1 MLLEDGRAMER
12 GGFIMQVNRRSFLI
26 GSAGVTAGL
35 AFGAGNMVPAFAED
49 AQLRAMWWGSND
61 RAKRTLD
68 VAKLYQGKNPGV
80 SIVGESLS
88 GDGYWTKLATQMAG
102 RAIADV
108 FQLEPGTISDYSK
121 RGACMALDD
130 FVPSTLKVD
139 SFGKDM
145 LKLTTID
152 SKLYGIGLGLNS
164 FALFYDQTTFEKTGI
179 KPPTADLTWPEYAEL
194 AVELTKAGGR
204 DNYWGGPYGA
214 RYAYVFDAWLRQRGK
229 SLYAAEGG
237 LGFGVEDAKEW
248 YSFWEDL
255 RKKGGTVAADVQ
267 TLDQNTIDTNC
278 LALGKSAMG
287 MAYSNQLVGYQLIS
301 KNKLAITL
309 LPREKKGGPSG
320 HYYRPALIWSVGATT
335 KQPEAAAKFI
345 DFFVNDIEAGKIL
358 GVERGVPMSP
368 TVREA
373 ILPQLN
379 PTELATVNYINLLK
393 DQVGDYPAPAP
404 LGSTEFD
411 QRVLRPIAD
420 ELAFERTTPA
430 EAASRLVEEG
440 KATIRI

>member
-1 MLLEDGRAMER
+1 
-12 GGFIMQVNRRSFLI
+12 MQINRRSFLM
-26 GSAGVTAGL
+26 GTAGVTAGL
-35 AFGAGNMVPAFAED
+35 AFGAGGVPAFAAD

-68 VAKLYQGKNPGV
+68 VAKLYQDKTPGV
-80 SIVGESLS
+80 TIVGESMS

-121 RGACMALDD
+121 RGACLALDE

-139 SFGKDM
+139 AFGKDM
-145 LKLTTID
+145 LKLTTVD
-152 SKLYGIGLGLNS
+152 GKLYGVGLGLNS
-164 FALFYDQTTFEKTGI
+164 FALFFDQAAFDKAGLPLPTT
-179 KPPTADLTWPEYAEL
+179 DLTWDEYAKL
-194 AVELTKAGGR
+194 AVELTKASGK

-214 RYAYVFDAWLRQRGK
+214 RYTYVFDAWLRQRGK
-229 SLYAAEGG
+229 SLYADGK
-237 LGFGVEDAKEW
+237 LGFGVDDAKEW

-255 RKKGGTVAADVQ
+255 RKKGGTVGADVQ
-267 TLDQNTIDTNC
+267 TLDQNTIDTNA

-301 KNKLAITL
+301 KNKLAITT

-335 KQPEAAAKFI
+335 KNGEAAAKFI
-345 DFFVNDIEAGKIL
+345 DFFVNSPDAGKIL

-368 TVREA
+368 AVREA
-373 ILPQLN
+373 VLPGLN
-379 PTELATVNYINLLK
+379 PTEQATVQYVNLLK

-411 QRVLRPIAD
+411 QRLFRPIAD

-430 EAASRLVEEG
+430 EAAQRLVDEG
-440 KATIRI
+440 KATIRS

>member
-1 MLLEDGRAMER
+1 
-12 GGFIMQVNRRSFLI
+12 MQINRRSFLM
-26 GSAGVTAGL
+26 GSAGVATGL
-35 AFGAGNMVPAFAED
+35 AFGAGSAIPAFAED

-61 RAKRTLD
+61 RAKRTLE
-68 VAKLYQGKNPGV
+68 VGKLYQTKTPGV
-80 SIVGESLS
+80 TIVGESLS

-108 FQLEPGTISDYSK
+108 FQLEPSTISDYSK
-121 RGACMALDD
+121 RGACMPLDE
-130 FVPSTLKVD
+130 FVPSALKVD
-139 SFGKDM
+139 TFGKDM
-145 LKLTTID
+145 LKLTTVD

-164 FALFYDQTTFEKTGI
+164 FALFFDQTFFEKAGL
-179 KPPTADLTWPEYAEL
+179 PLPTPDLTWDEYAKL
-194 AVELTKAGGR
+194 AVELTKAAGK

-229 SLYAAEGG
+229 SLYANGS
-237 LGFGVEDAKEW
+237 LGFDVEDAKEW

-278 LALGKSAMG
+278 LALGKSAIG

-301 KNKLAITL
+301 KNKLAITM
-309 LPREKKGGPSG
+309 LPRERKDGPSG
-320 HYYRPALIWSVGATT
+320 HYYRPALIWSIGATT
-335 KQPEAAAKFI
+335 KNGEAAAKFI
-345 DFFVNDIEAGKIL
+345 DFFVNDIDAGKIL
-358 GVERGVPMSP
+358 GVERGVPMSA

-373 ILPQLN
+373 ILPNLN
-379 PTELATVNYINLLK
+379 PTEQDTVKYVNLLK

-404 LGSTEFD
+404 LGATEFD
-411 QRVLRPIAD
+411 QRVLRPLAD

-430 EAASRLVEEG
+430 DAAARLVEQG
-440 KATIRI
+440 KATIRS

>member
-1 MLLEDGRAMER
+1 
-12 GGFIMQVNRRSFLI
+12 MQINRRTFLM
-26 GSAGVTAGL
+26 GSAGVATGL
-35 AFGAGNMVPAFAED
+35 AFGAGSAIPAYAEGTE
-49 AQLRAMWWGSND
+49 LRAMWWGSND

-68 VAKLYQGKNPGV
+68 VAKLYEGKTPGV
-80 SIVGESLS
+80 KIVGESMS

-121 RGACMALDD
+121 RGACLALDE

-139 SFGKDM
+139 AFGKDM
-145 LKLTTID
+145 LKLTTVD
-152 SKLYGIGLGLNS
+152 NKLYGIGLGLNS
-164 FALFYDQTTFEKTGI
+164 FALFFDQAVFEKAGL
-179 KPPTADLTWPEYAEL
+179 PLPTTDLTWDEYAKL
-194 AVELTKAGGR
+194 AVELTKAGGK

-214 RYAYVFDAWLRQRGK
+214 RYTYVFDAWLRQRGK
-229 SLYAAEGG
+229 SLYADGK
-237 LGFGVEDAKEW
+237 LGFGVDDAKEW

-267 TLDQNTIDTNC
+267 TLDQNTIDTNA

-301 KNKLAITL
+301 KNKLAITT

-335 KQPEAAAKFI
+335 KNGEAAAKFI
-345 DFFVNDIEAGKIL
+345 DFFVNDPDAGKIL

-368 TVREA
+368 AVRQA
-373 ILPQLN
+373 ILPNLN
-379 PTELATVNYINLLK
+379 PTEQAAVRYVDLLK

-411 QRVLRPIAD
+411 QRLFRPIAD

-430 EAASRLVEEG
+430 EAAQRLVEEG
-440 KATIRI
+440 KATIRS

>member
-1 MLLEDGRAMER
+1 
-12 GGFIMQVNRRSFLI
+12 MQINRRSFLM
-26 GSAGVTAGL
+26 GSAGVATGL
-35 AFGAGNMVPAFAED
+35 AFGAGSVIPAFAED

-61 RAKRTLD
+61 RAKRTLE
-68 VAKLYQGKNPGV
+68 VAKLYQAKTPGV
-80 SIVGESLS
+80 TIVGESLS

-108 FQLEPGTISDYSK
+108 FQLEPSTISDYSK
-121 RGACMALDD
+121 RGACMPLDE
-130 FVPSTLKVD
+130 FVPSALKVD
-139 SFGKDM
+139 TFGKDM
-145 LKLTTID
+145 LKLTTVD

-164 FALFYDQTTFEKTGI
+164 FALFFDQTTFEKAGL
-179 KPPTADLTWPEYAEL
+179 PLPTPDLTWDEYAKL
-194 AVELTKAGGR
+194 AVELTKAAGK

-229 SLYAAEGG
+229 SLYANGS
-237 LGFGVEDAKEW
+237 LGFDVEDAKEW

-278 LALGKSAMG
+278 LALGKSAIG

-301 KNKLAITL
+301 KNKLAITM
-309 LPREKKGGPSG
+309 LPRERKGGPSG
-320 HYYRPALIWSVGATT
+320 HYYRPALIWSIGATT
-335 KQPEAAAKFI
+335 KNGEAAAKFI
-345 DFFVNDIEAGKIL
+345 DFFVNDIDAGRIL
-358 GVERGVPMSP
+358 GVERGVPMSA

-373 ILPQLN
+373 ILPNLN
-379 PTELATVNYINLLK
+379 PTEQDTVKYVNLLK

-404 LGSTEFD
+404 LGATEFD
-411 QRVLRPIAD
+411 QRVLRPLAD

-430 EAASRLVEEG
+430 DAAARLVEQG
-440 KATIRI
+440 KATIRS

>member
-1 MLLEDGRAMER
+1 
-12 GGFIMQVNRRSFLI
+12 MQINRRSFLM
-26 GSAGVTAGL
+26 GSAGVATGI
-35 AFGAGNMVPAFAED
+35 AFGAGSAIPAFAED

-61 RAKRTLD
+61 RAKRTLE
-68 VAKLYQGKNPGV
+68 VAKLYQTKTPGV
-80 SIVGESLS
+80 TIVGESLS

-108 FQLEPGTISDYSK
+108 FQLEPSTISDYSK
-121 RGACMALDD
+121 RGACMPLDE
-130 FVPSTLKVD
+130 FVPSALKVD
-139 SFGKDM
+139 TFGKDM
-145 LKLTTID
+145 LKLTTVD

-164 FALFYDQTTFEKTGI
+164 FALFFDQTIFEKAGL
-179 KPPTADLTWPEYAEL
+179 PLPTPDLTWDEYAKL
-194 AVELTKAGGR
+194 AVELTKAGGK

-229 SLYAAEGG
+229 SLYANGS
-237 LGFGVEDAKEW
+237 LGFDVEDAKEW

-278 LALGKSAMG
+278 LALGKSAIG

-301 KNKLAITL
+301 KNKLAITM
-309 LPREKKGGPSG
+309 LPRERKGGPSG
-320 HYYRPALIWSVGATT
+320 HYYRPALIWSIGATT
-335 KQPEAAAKFI
+335 KNGEAAAKFI
-345 DFFVNDIEAGKIL
+345 DFFVNDIDAGKIL
-358 GVERGVPMSP
+358 GVERGVPMSA

-373 ILPQLN
+373 ILPNLN
-379 PTELATVNYINLLK
+379 PTEQDTVKYVDLLK

-404 LGSTEFD
+404 LGATEFD
-411 QRVLRPIAD
+411 QRVLRPLAD

-430 EAASRLVEEG
+430 DAAARLVEQG
-440 KATIRI
+440 KATIRS

>member
-1 MLLEDGRAMER
+1 
-12 GGFIMQVNRRSFLI
+12 MQINRRSFLM
-26 GSAGVTAGL
+26 GSAGVATGL
-35 AFGAGNMVPAFAED
+35 AFGAGSAMPAFADD

-61 RAKRTLD
+61 RAKRTLE
-68 VAKLYQGKNPGV
+68 VAKLYQTKTPGV
-80 SIVGESLS
+80 TIVGESLS

-108 FQLEPGTISDYSK
+108 FQLEPSTISDYSK
-121 RGACMALDD
+121 RGACMPLDE
-130 FVPSTLKVD
+130 FVPSALKVD
-139 SFGKDM
+139 TFGKDM
-145 LKLTTID
+145 LNLTTVD

-164 FALFYDQTTFEKTGI
+164 FALFFDQTIFEKAGL
-179 KPPTADLTWPEYAEL
+179 PLPTPDLTWDEYAKL
-194 AVELTKAGGR
+194 AVELTKAAGK

-229 SLYAAEGG
+229 SLYANGS
-237 LGFGVEDAKEW
+237 LGFDVEDAKEW

-278 LALGKSAMG
+278 LALGKSAIG

-301 KNKLAITL
+301 KNKLAITM
-309 LPREKKGGPSG
+309 LPRERKGGPSG
-320 HYYRPALIWSVGATT
+320 HYYRPALIWSIGATT
-335 KQPEAAAKFI
+335 KNGEAAAKFI
-345 DFFVNDIEAGKIL
+345 DFFVNDIDAGKIL
-358 GVERGVPMSP
+358 GVERGVPMSA

-373 ILPQLN
+373 ILPNLN
-379 PTELATVNYINLLK
+379 PTEQDTVKYVNLLK

-404 LGSTEFD
+404 LGATEFD
-411 QRVLRPIAD
+411 QRVLRPLAD

-430 EAASRLVEEG
+430 DAAARLVEQG
-440 KATIRI
+440 KATIRS